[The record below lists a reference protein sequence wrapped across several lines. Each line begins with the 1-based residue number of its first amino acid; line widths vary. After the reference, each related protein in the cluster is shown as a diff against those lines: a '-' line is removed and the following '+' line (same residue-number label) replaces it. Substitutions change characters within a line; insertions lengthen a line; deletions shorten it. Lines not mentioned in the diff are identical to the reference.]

1 MKAIAL
7 TLAAAFAALP
17 ALAGTIGSR
26 EHAHTVEHGHGARST
41 VAVPLAPVLGKAL
54 TAAGLPEAA
63 SLRPCAAGWPMNPI
77 FQRAEA
83 QAWAARQVQA
93 ACVINAAETTLASRL
108 TSRVWPSADALQAA
122 ANRAARL
129 LDLGALRRAC
139 PLPEGVMLISGDQV
153 QAQTHGMAYA
163 CGPEG
168 VTVTRAGATIF
179 GGGVIDGR
187 KYEVSL
193 DQSASGSTSDKRSVG
208 GAFLS
213 P

>member
-1 MKAIAL
+1 
-7 TLAAAFAALP
+7 
-17 ALAGTIGSR
+17 
-26 EHAHTVEHGHGARST
+26 VEHGHGARST

-122 ANRAARL
+122 ANR
-129 LDLGALRRAC
+129 RRAC
-139 PLPEGVMLISGDQV
+139 
-153 QAQTHGMAYA
+153 
-163 CGPEG
+163 
-168 VTVTRAGATIF
+168 
-179 GGGVIDGR
+179 
-187 KYEVSL
+187 
-193 DQSASGSTSDKRSVG
+193 ST
-208 GAFLS
+208 
-213 P
+213 